1 MQRITKY
8 TYALLLG
15 ATMGLASC
23 DKGFEEMNT
32 NPNASTKPNVD
43 YLFSQSI
50 LQGNYVYDRVY
61 FYTSYIT
68 CGAFVQHFSFA
79 KEVTL
84 AGSGDKYGQVDTYQG
99 QYFRFAYTNVLTTL
113 HELIRTA
120 DANPDLVNK
129 AAAARIWRVLIQQ
142 RITDLYGDV
151 PYTEA
156 NQGATGGVFQPKY
169 DAQPAIYDGML
180 RELETAAT
188 ALDNSKTKFGAADF
202 VYKGDVAKWKKLAY
216 SLMLRV
222 AMRMTKVAPDKAREW
237 AQKAI
242 AGGIILQEED
252 QAVVAYGSGSQ
263 NYNVNPVVF
272 EIVGQDIKPGSK
284 GADNTENGKY
294 SKTFIDFLKSRNDP
308 RLPVISVVW
317 NGGVADTSAAL
328 QKGMPNGTEVRPND
342 FVTYSEPNPA
352 TILQNAAPLIVV
364 SAAEMRFLLSEAIL
378 RTWATGNA
386 AQAYKEGI
394 EIAMRNWALFG
405 AAGRIPAD
413 KINAY
418 TTANALN
425 TAAPFNDQ
433 MNQIH
438 SQFWIASLLDE
449 QEAYANWRRT
459 GYPVLTPVNARDN
472 QTNGTIP
479 RRLPYSRT
487 EQGSNRGNYDA
498 AVARQGADLLTTR
511 IWWDKQ

>member
-15 ATMGLASC
+15 ASMGLASC

-43 YLFSQSI
+43 FLFSQSI
-50 LQGNYVYDRVY
+50 LQGNYVNDRVY
-61 FYTSYIT
+61 FYASYLT

-79 KEVTL
+79 KDVTL
-84 AGSGDKYGQVDTYQG
+84 AGSGDKYGQVDAYQG
-99 QYFRFAYTNVLTTL
+99 QYFRFAYTNVLTTIF
-113 HELIRTA
+113 ELLRATEGK
-120 DANPDLVNK
+120 PELVNK
-129 AAAARIWRVLIQQ
+129 AASARIWRVLIQQ
-142 RITDLYGDV
+142 RITDLYGEI

-156 NQGATGGVFQPKY
+156 NKGAVEGVFQPKY
-169 DAQPAIYDGML
+169 DTQAAIYDGML
-180 RELETAAT
+180 HDLESAT
-188 ALDNSKTKFGAADF
+188 NSFDNGQLKFAAADF
-202 VYKGDVAKWKKLAY
+202 VYKGDIGKWKKLAY
-216 SLMLRV
+216 SLMLRIS
-222 AMRMTKVAPDKAREW
+222 MRMSKVAPEKAREW
-237 AQKAI
+237 AAKAI
-242 AGGIILQEED
+242 TGGIIMQEED
-252 QAVVAYGSGSQ
+252 QAVVQYGSGSQ
-263 NYNVNPVVF
+263 TYNVNPVVF
-272 EIVGQDIKPGSK
+272 ELVGQDLKPNSK

-294 SKTFIDFLKSRNDP
+294 SKTLIDFLKSNNDP

-317 NGGVADTSAAL
+317 NGGVPDTSAAL

-352 TILQNAAPLIVV
+352 TVLQNAAPLIVV

-418 TTANALN
+418 T
-425 TAAPFNDQ
+425 AAHPLAGTFNDQ

-438 SQFWIASLLDE
+438 SQFWVATLFDE
-449 QEAYANWRRT
+449 QEAFANWRRT
-459 GYPVLTPVNARDN
+459 GYPVLTPVNAKDN

-487 EQGSNRGNYDA
+487 EQGSNRANYDA
-498 AVARQGADLLTTR
+498 AVSRQGADLLTTR
-511 IWWDKQ
+511 IWWDK

>member
-8 TYALLLG
+8 TFALLLG
-15 ATMGLASC
+15 ASMGLASC

-61 FYTSYIT
+61 FYTSYLT
-68 CGAFVQHFSFA
+68 CGAFVQHFAFG

-84 AGSGDKYGQVDTYQG
+84 AGSGDKYGQVDSYQG

-113 HELIRTA
+113 GELIRTA

-129 AAAARIWRVLIQQ
+129 SASARIWRVLIQQ

-151 PYTEA
+151 PYSEA
-156 NQGATGGVFQPKY
+156 GKAVTDRVYQPKY
-169 DAQPAIYDGML
+169 DAQSAVYDGML
-180 RELETAAT
+180 RDLESAIGAFN
-188 ALDNSKTKFGAADF
+188 DGKMKFGAADF
-202 VYKGDVAKWKKLAY
+202 VYKGDVAKWKKLGY
-216 SLMLRV
+216 SLMLRI

-242 AGGIILQEED
+242 AGGIIMQESD
-252 QAVVAYGSGSQ
+252 QAIVQYGSGSQ

-272 EIVGQDIKPGSK
+272 EIVGQDIKPSSK
-284 GADNTENGKY
+284 GADNTENGKF
-294 SKTFIDFLKSRNDP
+294 SKTFIDFLKAKNDP

-317 NGGVADTSAAL
+317 KDGKPDTSAAI
-328 QKGMPNGTEVRPND
+328 QRGMPNGTEGRPDD

-352 TILQNAAPLIVV
+352 TVLQNSAPLIVV
-364 SAAEMRFLLSEAIL
+364 SAAEMRFLLTEAVL

-386 AQAYKEGI
+386 AQTYKEGI

-405 AAGRIPAD
+405 EGGRIAPD

-425 TAAPFNDQ
+425 MAGSFNDQ
-433 MNQIH
+433 MNQVH
-438 SQFWIASLLDE
+438 SQFWIASLFDE

-459 GYPVLTPVNARDN
+459 GFPVLVPVNAKDN
-472 QTNGTIP
+472 MTNGTIP

-487 EQGSNRGNYDA
+487 EQGSNRSNYDA
-498 AVARQGADLLTTR
+498 ALARQGADLLTTR
-511 IWWDKQ
+511 IWWDK